1 MIPGIVSLLL
11 LCMGFMNAEPDMF
24 IAAGLFAVASE
35 VSWCIFHVRRTF
47 RWVGGINRPSDKT
60 GADKER

>member
-24 IAAGLFAVASE
+24 IAAGLFAIASE
-35 VSWCIFHVRRTF
+35 MGWCMFHVRQMF
-47 RWVGGINRPSDKT
+47 RLVGGVKRPSDEP
-60 GADKER
+60 GGDKE

>member
-1 MIPGIVSLLL
+1 MIPGIISLLL

-35 VSWCIFHVRRTF
+35 MGWCIFHVRRTF
-47 RWVGGINRPSDKT
+47 RLVGGVKRPSDKT
-60 GADKER
+60 GGDKEW